1 MNPLPE
7 ESEDTFNTDRLK
19 RLLTVIESAR
29 KKGSRST
36 ILDRDEWVIT
46 VLLSVLADPN
56 HPAGKYL
63 CKSLYDKWLER
74 GGEIPKRWQKRII
87 DAAPKQIKFIPIPT
101 ESKPKKE
108 PYVHP
113 PNKVQRLKHDAM
125 GFAFA
130 LKYLRDC
137 GVSADDLRHAFVMDN
152 AEYQSYVNRKF
163 TDADRLVSAK
173 YPQAEIE

>member
-19 RLLTVIESAR
+19 HLLTVIESAR
-29 KKGSRST
+29 KKGSRSN

-137 GVSADDLRHAFVMDN
+137 GVSADDLRNAFVMDN